1 MGDERRRQQPQPVLQ
16 RVDVL
21 RAQPVVADLVRHV
34 DRQRRVGRQ
43 PVRVADVEL
52 VRPRIGLVQSIR

>member
-1 MGDERRRQQPQPVLQ
+1 
-16 RVDVL
+16 
-21 RAQPVVADLVRHV
+21 VADLVRHV

-52 VRPRIGLVQSIR
+52 VRPRIGLILVQSIR